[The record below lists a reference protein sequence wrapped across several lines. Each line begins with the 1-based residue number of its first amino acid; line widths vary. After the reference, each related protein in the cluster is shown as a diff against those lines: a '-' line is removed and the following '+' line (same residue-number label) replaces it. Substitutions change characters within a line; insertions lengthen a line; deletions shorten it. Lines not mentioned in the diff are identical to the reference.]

1 MGADCIYTYKG
12 KKYSESEFK
21 DLLLKGELDSEL
33 PKSLWSKAPKK
44 VDEEV
49 DNAFSAHAL
58 DRANAKKVF
67 AEVRKLPEPSDAAQA
82 TLRYLADKGTVS
94 HEAIDEVAGNVKRAR
109 LNTGA
114 KDKKSNEVKER
125 DSYAENTG
133 ESLDEVV
140 HYIWELH
147 DQKFDT
153 SDIKDALMRDISEH
167 KTRLDAGKAY
177 LERYS
182 PDYLENKQREEF
194 YQQHLKEVAEE
205 ENAINE
211 WLSGNEEVET
221 EAMNDED
228 FINHLIDKYETENE
242 GENKQSPTGKE
253 ESTGTGTGNEGSPT
267 EAEIAAQKL
276 EAERDAKISDIQK
289 PEPKLEFLT
298 SQDLV
303 DSEDP
308 LGNKAKH
315 DEIKNNFKELK
326 KLIECLWS

>member
-12 KKYSESEFK
+12 KKYSEAEFK

-44 VDEEV
+44 VDEET
-49 DNAFSAHAL
+49 DNAFSTHAL

-67 AEVRKLPEPSDAAQA
+67 AEVRRLPEPTDADQA
-82 TLRYLADKGTVS
+82 ALKYLADGGTVS
-94 HEAIDEVAGNVKRAR
+94 HDAINEVAGNVKRAR

-114 KDKKSNEVKER
+114 RELKSNEVKARE
-125 DSYAENTG
+125 YAENSG
-133 ESLDEVV
+133 ESLDDIV

-147 DQKFDT
+147 GQKFD
-153 SDIKDALMRDISEH
+153 SMGIKNALIRDISEH
-167 KTRLDAGKAY
+167 KTRLDAGKEY
-177 LERYS
+177 LKRYS
-182 PDYLENKQREEF
+182 DGYEERVQHEKF
-194 YQQHLKEVAEE
+194 YQEHLKEVAEE
-205 ENAINE
+205 EEALNE

-228 FINHLIDKYETENE
+228 FINQLIDKYETENQ
-242 GENKQSPTGKE
+242 GEDKQSPAGKE
-253 ESTGTGTGNEGSPT
+253 EGTDTGTGNEGSPT

-298 SQDLV
+298 SKDIV

-308 LGNKAKH
+308 LGNKATHEK
-315 DEIKNNFKELK
+315 IKYNFKELK

>member
-1 MGADCIYTYKG
+1 MGKDCIYTYKG

-21 DLLLKGELDSEL
+21 DLLLKGELDKEL
-33 PKSLWSKAPKK
+33 PKSLWSNAPKK
-44 VDEEV
+44 VDEET
-49 DNAFSAHAL
+49 DNAFSKHAL
-58 DRANAKKVF
+58 DRADAKKVF

-82 TLRYLADKGTVS
+82 ALRYLADGGTVS
-94 HEAIDEVAGNVKRAR
+94 HDAINEVAGNVKRAR
-109 LNTGA
+109 LDTGA
-114 KDKKSNEVKER
+114 KELKSNEVKER
-125 DSYAENTG
+125 TYAENSN
-133 ESLDEVV
+133 ESLDDLV
-140 HYIWELH
+140 HHIWELN
-147 DQKFDT
+147 DQKFD
-153 SDIKDALMRDISEH
+153 DREIKDALMNAINEH

-177 LERYS
+177 VERYS
-182 PDYLENKQREEF
+182 PDYAEKAQQEKF
-194 YQQHLKEVAEE
+194 YQQHLEEVKAEE
-205 ENAINE
+205 DAINE
-211 WLSGNEEVET
+211 WLNGESELET

-228 FINHLIDKYETENE
+228 FINQIIDKYETENE

-298 SQDLV
+298 SKDIV

-308 LGNKAKH
+308 LGNKATHEK
-315 DEIKNNFKELK
+315 IKDNFKELK